1 MRKSAINIYFF
12 LLVSIN
18 IISTNVFGQ
27 EEVLNNYLVIAAKN
41 NPELKSTFNQYL
53 AALERMPQAKALPD
67 PMVAFSIFASPV
79 ETRVGAQQAGITLSQ
94 AFPWFGQLKA
104 QESAAA
110 QVAQA
115 RFELF
120 EDKKNELFFKVSA
133 AYYDLYVLE
142 AAIAITRENIRVLE
156 LFRELANA
164 RLESALGAAVDFL
177 RAEMDLAELK
187 DQLLFL
193 EDSRLPTRTKF
204 RELLNVKA
212 LDIQLPDTLA
222 TITLE
227 ESKNV
232 LLDSLLVQNPGLK
245 KLDFE
250 KTALDYETEVA
261 EKMGLPSFNLGLSY
275 INIAERSGLDIAD
288 NGKDAFIFPQVG
300 VRIPLHRKKYRSMI
314 KEKQFLKT
322 STEGEK
328 EHKTNELT
336 TALEKT
342 WRDYLDA
349 ERRVELYLNL
359 INLANQALDILIEQY
374 TSAGTDFEEMLRM
387 ERQLLRY
394 GLELEKARADQNT
407 SVAFVNYLTG
417 KHFSNENIGKGER

>member
-18 IISTNVFGQ
+18 IISANVFGQ
-27 EEVLNNYLVIAAKN
+27 EEVLNNYLGIAAKN
-41 NPELKSTFNQYL
+41 NPALKSAFNQYL

-67 PMVAFSIFASPV
+67 PKVVFSIFTSPV
-79 ETRVGAQQAGITLSQ
+79 ETRVGAQQAGISLSQ

-104 QESAAA
+104 QENAAA

-120 EDKKNELFFKVSA
+120 EDKKNELFFQVSS

-142 AAIAITRENIRVLE
+142 AAIAITKENIRVLE
-156 LFRELANA
+156 LFRELASA

-177 RAEMDLAELK
+177 RAEMDLVELK
-187 DQLLFL
+187 NQLLFL
-193 EDSRLPTRTKF
+193 EDSRLPARTKF
-204 RELLNVKA
+204 RELLNVDA
-212 LDIQLPDTLA
+212 LDIQLPDTLV
-222 TITLE
+222 TITLK

-232 LLDSLLVQNPGLK
+232 LLDSLLTQNPGLK
-245 KLDFE
+245 KFDFE
-250 KTALDYETEVA
+250 IIALDHEMDVA

-275 INIAERSGLDIAD
+275 INVAERSGLDIAD

-300 VRIPLHRKKYRSMI
+300 VRIPLYRKKYHSMI

-322 STEGEK
+322 SREGKK
-328 EHKTNELT
+328 ENKANELT
-336 TALEKT
+336 TALEKA
-342 WRDYLDA
+342 WRDYRDA
-349 ERRVELYLNL
+349 ERRAGLYLNL
-359 INLANQALDILIEQY
+359 TDLANQALDILVAQY

-394 GLELEKARADQNT
+394 ALELEKARVDQNT

-417 KHFSNENIGKGER
+417 KHFGYESIGKDER